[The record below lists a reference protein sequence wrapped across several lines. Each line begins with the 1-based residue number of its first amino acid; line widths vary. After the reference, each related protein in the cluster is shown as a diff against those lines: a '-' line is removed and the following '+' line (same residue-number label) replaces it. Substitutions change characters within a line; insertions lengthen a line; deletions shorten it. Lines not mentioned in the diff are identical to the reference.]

1 MYTGRRARSGPI
13 SSIERTKLPGG
24 PIFTLMNPALLF
36 DLDGTLIDS
45 IELILN
51 SARHAFIGF
60 EGRAP
65 TDEEWRAGIGR
76 PLRTVLREYADG
88 NDAETDR
95 LFQRYRAY
103 QLEHH
108 DRLISAYEGV
118 VETIGWLAQAGHPM
132 ALVTSKSDWMAE
144 KALVHV
150 GLDQLIPTIVGC
162 DTCVNHK
169 PHPEPV
175 ERALALLG
183 VGADDAIFVGD
194 SPHDVESGRAARV
207 MTVGVAWGAFSP
219 AELQRAGAD
228 VVIERVEEL
237 RGVVARFPAGAD

>member
-1 MYTGRRARSGPI
+1 M
-13 SSIERTKLPGG
+13 LPA
-24 PIFTLMNPALLF
+24 ILF

-60 EGRAP
+60 QGRAP

-76 PLRTVLREYADG
+76 PLHTVLREYAGD
-88 NDAETDR
+88 DAEADR

-108 DRLISAYEGV
+108 DRLIRPYAGI
-118 VETIGWLAQAGHPM
+118 VETVQSLAEAGHPM

-150 GLDQLIPTIVGC
+150 GLDRLIPTIVGC

-175 ERALALLG
+175 ERALDLLRVTADHAL
-183 VGADDAIFVGD
+183 FVGD
-194 SPHDVESGRAARV
+194 SPHDVESGRAAGV
-207 MTVGVAWGAFSP
+207 MTVGVAWGAFSA
-219 AELQRAGAD
+219 AELEASGAD
-228 VVIERVEEL
+228 VVIDRVEEL
-237 RGVVARFPAGAD
+237 KTVVARFPAAAG

>member
-1 MYTGRRARSGPI
+1 M
-13 SSIERTKLPGG
+13 LPA
-24 PIFTLMNPALLF
+24 ILF

-65 TDEEWRAGIGR
+65 TAEEWRAGIGR
-76 PLRTVLREYADG
+76 PLRTVLREYAAGD
-88 NDAETDR
+88 DAETDR
-95 LFQRYRAY
+95 LFQRYRDY

-108 DRLISAYEGV
+108 DRLIRPYAGI
-118 VETIGWLAQAGHPM
+118 VETVQSLAQAGPPM
-132 ALVTSKSDWMAE
+132 ALVTSKADWMAE

-150 GLDQLIPTIVGC
+150 GLDRLVPTIVGC

-183 VGADDAIFVGD
+183 VGADNALFVGD
-194 SPHDVESGRAARV
+194 SPHDVESGRAAGV
-207 MTVGVAWGAFSP
+207 MTVGVAWGAFSA
-219 AELQRAGAD
+219 AELAGAGAD
-228 VVIERVEEL
+228 VVIDRVQDLE
-237 RGVVARFPAGAD
+237 GVVTRFPADAG

>member
-1 MYTGRRARSGPI
+1 M
-13 SSIERTKLPGG
+13 LPA
-24 PIFTLMNPALLF
+24 ILF

-60 EGRAP
+60 QGRAP

-76 PLRTVLREYADG
+76 PLHTVLREYAGDDG
-88 NDAETDR
+88 EADR

-108 DRLISAYEGV
+108 DRLIRPYAGI
-118 VETIGWLAQAGHPM
+118 VETVQSLAEAGHPM

-150 GLDQLIPTIVGC
+150 GLDRLIPTIVGC

-175 ERALALLG
+175 ERALDLLRVTADHAL
-183 VGADDAIFVGD
+183 FVGD
-194 SPHDVESGRAARV
+194 SPHDVESGRAAGV
-207 MTVGVAWGAFSP
+207 MTVGVAWGAFSA
-219 AELQRAGAD
+219 AELEASGAD
-228 VVIERVEEL
+228 VVIDRVEEL
-237 RGVVARFPAGAD
+237 KTVVARFPAAAG